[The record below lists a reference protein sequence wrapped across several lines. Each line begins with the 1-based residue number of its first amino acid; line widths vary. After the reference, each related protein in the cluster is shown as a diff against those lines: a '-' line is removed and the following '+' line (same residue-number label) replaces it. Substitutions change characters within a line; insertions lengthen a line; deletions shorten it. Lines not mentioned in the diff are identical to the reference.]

1 MALMVP
7 DSLPSRASQGEKTL
21 YQVLSNKLSD
31 DFYTWYEPI
40 PHPQGCFP
48 YFIILSPNFGL
59 LILQVVGWFSHQ
71 ILSADIH
78 HFTIKSQ
85 TEKSESKSQTEKSDR
100 TEVQSSPLPIV
111 DRRTR
116 KRSKV
121 IEEVQPS
128 PLQQGNS
135 FLNQLL
141 EKLQT
146 YQILSQPN
154 SEFQNKL
161 VFPIS
166 VGIVIPNI
174 TAKQSYE
181 KDIHNLLKEPQVSYR
196 DEFLSWNDF
205 SEADLVNRL
214 KRMFTDRSDF
224 LPLTD
229 DQIETIKGVV
239 HPEIAIKEVA
249 ASHRSIPDG
258 VELREKS
265 YAIRTLDH
273 RQECIAKAIGGGHR
287 IIYGVAGSGK
297 TLILLCRAKL
307 LVNQNPN
314 QRILILCFNVCLARY
329 LKSILHEDTQNSHC
343 SRIDVFHFHGWASSL
358 VKKLPARLP
367 GLPVDYYDE
376 LMGEIL
382 LKKII
387 SLPIHQKW
395 DAVLVDEAQTFFPSW
410 LKCCVTAL
418 KDSDNGNLMLVADGN
433 QGLYK
438 RSGFTWKSVG
448 VKAVGRTTSKKY
460 HLDKNYRNTQEI
472 LEGAWSVINHA
483 QNQAGNIE
491 PLDKSDTSEVQFPLV
506 EPRAAMRQ
514 GNRPVLHIQQTKTQ
528 EVEAVIR
535 QIQKVHQI
543 GYLPNE
549 IGVLYRIAG
558 DDERR
563 MLNELTNKIK
573 GLGLES
579 YWVTENR
586 DSERSYSIHRPGI
599 RIMSMLNSLGLEF
612 KVVLILWV
620 QDWYFS
626 IPATSQTDVLTCRRL
641 YVAMTRA
648 QDLLHL
654 FGSGNSP
661 LLEELK
667 RSLTFEI
674 QQG

>member
-7 DSLPSRASQGEKTL
+7 DSLPSRASQGETTL

-31 DFYTWYEPI
+31 DFYTWYEPS
-40 PHPQGCFP
+40 PHRQGSFP

-71 ILSADIH
+71 ILSADLH

-85 TEKSESKSQTEKSDR
+85 TEKSER
-100 TEVQSSPLPIV
+100 TQVQSSPLPIV

-116 KRSKV
+116 KRSRV
-121 IEEVQPS
+121 IAEVQPS
-128 PLQQGNS
+128 PLQDGNRY
-135 FLNQLL
+135 LNQLL
-141 EKLQT
+141 DKLQT

-154 SEFQNKL
+154 GDSQNKL
-161 VFPIS
+161 VFSIS

-181 KDIHNLLKEPQVSYR
+181 KNIHNLLKEPQVAYR
-196 DEFLSWNDF
+196 DELLSWNNF
-205 SEADLVNRL
+205 NEADLVNRL
-214 KRMFTDRSDF
+214 KMMFTDRFDF
-224 LPLTD
+224 LRLTD
-229 DQIETIKGVV
+229 DQIETIKGVL

-249 ASHRSIPDG
+249 ASQRSIPDG

-265 YAIRTLDH
+265 YVIRTLDH
-273 RQECIAKAIGGGHR
+273 RQECIAKAIGEGHR

-307 LVNQNPN
+307 LANQNPN

-329 LKSILHEDTQNSHC
+329 LKSLLHDDTQNSHF
-343 SRIDVFHFHGWASSL
+343 SKIDVFHFHGWASSM
-358 VKKLPARLP
+358 VTNLPARLP
-367 GLPVDYYDE
+367 GLSVDYCDE
-376 LMGEIL
+376 LIGDIL
-382 LKKII
+382 LTKLI

-395 DAVLVDEAQTFFPSW
+395 DAVLVDEAQTFFSSW

-418 KDSDNGNLMLVADGN
+418 KDSDNSNLMLVADGN

-438 RSGFTWKSVG
+438 RRGFTWKSVG
-448 VKAVGRTTSKKY
+448 IKAVGRTTSKKY
-460 HLDKNYRNTQEI
+460 HLDKNYRSTQEI
-472 LEGAWSVINHA
+472 LEGAWSVINHIP
-483 QNQAGNIE
+483 NIGNAE
-491 PLDKSDTSEVQFPLV
+491 QLDNIDNSELKFPLV
-506 EPRAAMRQ
+506 EPRAAIRQ
-514 GNRPVLHIQQTKTQ
+514 GTRPVLHIQQTKNQ
-528 EVEAVIR
+528 DVEAVIR
-535 QIQKVHQI
+535 QIIKVHEI
-543 GYLPNE
+543 GYLPSE
-549 IGVLYRIAG
+549 ICVLYRIAG

-586 DSERSYSIHRPGI
+586 NSERSYSINRPGV

-626 IPATSQTDVLTCRRL
+626 IPANSQTDVLTCRRL

-648 QDLLHL
+648 QDVLHL

-667 RSLTFEI
+667 RTLTFEI